1 MDEKKIFERDTHSED
16 NDSKNPDGSN
26 KNLLIV
32 TATVLQFPIYITH
45 LFLPLCSASDPIIQ
59 RQNFEMIEGLGW
71 KRRGGDPPK
80 SIFFFPKCREVQG
93 KGREGSEALNEF
105 D

>member
-80 SIFFFPKCREVQG
+80 SIFFFQNAGKY
-93 KGREGSEALNEF
+93 KGREGKGRKR
-105 D
+105 

>member
-80 SIFFFPKCREVQG
+80 SILIEVIYIQG